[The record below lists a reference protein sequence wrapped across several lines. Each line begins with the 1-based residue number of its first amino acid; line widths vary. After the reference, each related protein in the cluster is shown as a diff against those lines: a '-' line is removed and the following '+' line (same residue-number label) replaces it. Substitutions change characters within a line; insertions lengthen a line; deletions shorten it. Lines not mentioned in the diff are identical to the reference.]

1 MENKMVARVYAAWS
15 KVIIRQSVFSLI
27 ALLFIIYFFNL
38 QTAFTWFVGFAAGI
52 LDSVVV
58 FMGVRKGM
66 KHPAEHALAIMH
78 RNMFERMALLFFI
91 TFVMLKLDLNA
102 AGLFLGFLLMHIFL
116 LLNLIIITARDTTN
130 KAKAADVKKGE

>member
-66 KHPAEHALAIMH
+66 KENPERAPVIMQK
-78 RNMFERMALLFFI
+78 NMFKRMALLFLI
-91 TFVMLKLDLNA
+91 TFVMLKLGLNA

-116 LLNLIIITARDTTN
+116 LLNLIIITARNTQ
-130 KAKAADVKKGE
+130 KAADVKKGE

>member
-1 MENKMVARVYAAWS
+1 MENNMVARVYAAWKS
-15 KVIIRQSVFSLI
+15 VIIRQAVFSLI

-38 QTAFTWFVGFAAGI
+38 QTAFTWLIGFTAGI

-58 FMGVRKGM
+58 FMGVKKGM

-78 RNMFERMALLFFI
+78 RNMFERMALLFLI

-116 LLNLIIITARDTTN
+116 LLNLIIITARN
-130 KAKAADVKKGE
+130 PKKAADVKKGE

>member
-15 KVIIRQSVFSLI
+15 TVIIRQAVFSLI

-38 QTAFTWFVGFAAGI
+38 QTAFTWFIGFAAGI

-66 KHPAEHALAIMH
+66 KKRPEEAPAIMQK
-78 RNMFERMALLFFI
+78 NMFKRMALLFLI

-102 AGLFLGFLLMHIFL
+102 AGLFIGFLLMHIFL
-116 LLNLIIITARDTTN
+116 LVNLIIITARN
-130 KAKAADVKKGE
+130 QQKAADVKKGE

>member
-15 KVIIRQSVFSLI
+15 TIIIRQGVFSII

-38 QTAFTWFVGFAAGI
+38 QTAFTWFVGFAAGV

-58 FMGVRKGM
+58 FMGVKKGM
-66 KHPAEHALAIMH
+66 KYPAQHALAIMH
-78 RNMFERMALLFFI
+78 RNMLERMALLFLI
-91 TFVMLKLDLNA
+91 TFVMFRLDLNA

-116 LLNLIIITARDTTN
+116 LVNLIIITARN
-130 KAKAADVKKGE
+130 QQKAADVKKGE

>member
-15 KVIIRQSVFSLI
+15 TVIIRQAVFSLI

-66 KHPAEHALAIMH
+66 KKRPEEAPSVMQK
-78 RNMFERMALLFFI
+78 NMFKRMALLFLI
-91 TFVMLKLDLNA
+91 TFVMLKLGLNA

-116 LLNLIIITARDTTN
+116 LFNLIIITGRKPNA
-130 KAKAADVKKGE
+130 AADVKKGE

>member
-1 MENKMVARVYAAWS
+1 MENKMVARVYAAWKS
-15 KVIIRQSVFSLI
+15 VIIRQAVFSLI

-38 QTAFTWFVGFAAGI
+38 QTAFTWLIGFAAGI

-58 FMGVRKGM
+58 FMGVKKGM

-78 RNMFERMALLFFI
+78 RNMFERMALLFLI

-116 LLNLIIITARDTTN
+116 LLNLIIITARN
-130 KAKAADVKKGE
+130 PKKAADVKKGE